1 MSGSDAKTLIVL
13 RHAKAGWPEGADDH
27 DRPLAARGHDQ
38 APAAGR
44 WLREN
49 GLVPD
54 GIVCSD
60 ALRTRQTCVW
70 VCEQLGELAPTPYLD
85 RRLYE
90 ADAARALSIVNET
103 EEGVR
108 RLLVVGHM
116 PWVQNL
122 GMRLMSLDSDQD
134 AALAMTEHYPTLGLQ
149 VFRVDKPWAEL
160 DGRDAALTHFVVP
173 GR

>member
-1 MSGSDAKTLIVL
+1 MSGTDVKTLMLL
-13 RHAKAGWPEGADDH
+13 RHAKAGWPTGADDH
-27 DRPLAARGHDQ
+27 DRPLAARGHAE

-44 WLREN
+44 WMREN
-49 GLVPD
+49 GHVPD

-90 ADAARALSIVNET
+90 ADAAAALSVINEV

-108 RLLVVGHM
+108 SLLVVGHM
-116 PWVQNL
+116 PWVQDL
-122 GMRLMSLDSDQD
+122 GMRLMSLESDQE
-134 AALAMTEHYPTLGLQ
+134 AALEMSDHCPTLGLQ
-149 VFRVDKPWAEL
+149 VFRVEGPWAEL

-173 GR
+173 RG